1 MFIRRFGDMK
11 RKMIWVLATGFLCI
25 LISAGT
31 SAQSGKYEALLG
43 IWDVETEDGQYSF
56 TFEFSMDEEKLK
68 GLFTGTSGETTMQNL
83 TFEEGNLSFSVDLGG
98 MVIDF
103 KATVAEDKLEG
114 GLSLEY
120 GEANIFGTKR
130 K

>member
-1 MFIRRFGDMK
+1 MK
-11 RKMIWVLATGFLCI
+11 RKMILVLVTAFVCFL
-25 LISAGT
+25 LTPGISAP
-31 SAQSGKYEALLG
+31 SEKYEALLG

-56 TFEFSMDEEKLK
+56 TFEFSMDGEKLK
-68 GLFTGTSGETTMQNL
+68 GLFTGTSGDAEM
-83 TFEEGNLSFSVDLGG
+83 ENLSFEENNLVFSVDVGG

-103 KATVAEDKLEG
+103 SATVAEDKLEG

>member
-1 MFIRRFGDMK
+1 MAKKSFCFITAG
-11 RKMIWVLATGFLCI
+11 LLC
-25 LISAGT
+25 LLFTAGLY
-31 SAQSGKYEALLG
+31 AQSPKYEALLG

-68 GLFTGTSGETTMQNL
+68 GLFTGTSGEADMENL

-103 KATVAEDKLEG
+103 KATVDEDKLEG

>member
-1 MFIRRFGDMK
+1 MTKHPFQVITAGLLCLLF
-11 RKMIWVLATGFLCI
+11 TGGL
-25 LISAGT
+25 
-31 SAQSGKYEALLG
+31 SAQSEKYKPLLG

-56 TFEFSMDEEKLK
+56 SFEFSMDGEILK
-68 GLFTGTSGETTMQNL
+68 GLFTGTSGETAMENL
-83 TFEEGNLSFSVDLGG
+83 TFEESKLSFSVDISG

-103 KATVAEDKLEG
+103 KAVVAEDKLEG

-120 GEANIFGTKR
+120 GEASIFGTKR

>member
-1 MFIRRFGDMK
+1 MTEMAKKSVWLIT
-11 RKMIWVLATGFLCI
+11 TGLLC
-25 LISAGT
+25 LLFTVGL
-31 SAQSGKYEALLG
+31 SAQSPKYEALLG

-56 TFEFSMDEEKLK
+56 TFEFSMEEEKLK
-68 GLFTGTSGETTMQNL
+68 GLFTGTSGEAAMQNL

>member
-1 MFIRRFGDMK
+1 MQKKVNTLIVAG
-11 RKMIWVLATGFLCI
+11 LLC
-25 LISAGT
+25 LLFSLGV
-31 SAQSGKYEALLG
+31 SAQSDQYEALLG

-56 TFEFSMDEEKLK
+56 TFEFKMEEETLK
-68 GLFTGTSGETTMQNL
+68 GLFTGTSGETTMDNL
-83 TFEEGNLSFSVDLGG
+83 KFEDGNLSFSVDLGG
-98 MVIDF
+98 MIIDF
-103 KATVAEDKLEG
+103 KAVIAEGKLEG